1 MFVLST
7 PNELSPEAKKKLREL
22 FMEKPG
28 EDCIVLD
35 LGLQVSHI
43 SVKKDS
49 ATGGKKWTRRR
60 TQVDSE
66 GR

>member
-22 FMEKPG
+22 FMEKTG

-49 ATGGKKWTRRR
+49 ATDGN
-60 TQVDSE
+60 Q
-66 GR
+66 